1 MATKISGKKGSKGYG
16 LIEGYDKKKQTLKMT
31 ILEPDEKREVK
42 KGDLV
47 ETSGTG
53 GVFPQGLTVGEVTDV
68 ESDAYGL
75 TKIAYVKPAA
85 DLYDLDH
92 VIVVNRSVATGE
104 EGS

>member
-1 MATKISGKKGSKGYG
+1 M
-16 LIEGYDKKKQTLKMT
+16 
-31 ILEPDEKREVK
+31 
-42 KGDLV
+42 